1 MKQFSFKFDKI
12 LNYREYLEKRA
23 IKDLMVLRTECM
35 EKENRVEK
43 LISKKSENIAQCRA
57 RVMRGMDAAVYKVY
71 QVFTKKLDNDLEGAH
86 KELQENR
93 ERVNA
98 QEKILQQTSIKKKS
112 LETLKDFKLKN
123 YAKRVAQ
130 EEQKFMD
137 EMAVIKSGAN
147 K

>member
-12 LNYREYLEKRA
+12 LNYRDYLEKKA

-35 EKENRVEK
+35 EKENQVEK
-43 LISKKSENIAQCRA
+43 LISKKSENIVQCKARA
-57 RVMRGMDAAVYKVY
+57 IRGMDAAMYKIY
-71 QVFTKKLDNDLEGAH
+71 QVFTKKLDNDLDGAH

-112 LETLKDFKLKN
+112 LEVLKDFKLKN
-123 YAKRVAQ
+123 YTKILAQ

-137 EMAVIKSGAN
+137 EMAVIKNGAN